1 MVLDSVGEQVFEKS
15 IRLLAKGGRYVTCGA
30 TTGNIGTINLALL
43 FWKQLSILG
52 SNMASKKE
60 FKEFMQLV
68 FDGKINAEIDS
79 VFSKDQI
86 KDANDRLE
94 SGNRFGKIVV
104 ELD

>member
-1 MVLDSVGEQVFEKS
+1 
-15 IRLLAKGGRYVTCGA
+15 
-30 TTGNIGTINLALL
+30 
-43 FWKQLSILG
+43 
-52 SNMASKKE
+52 MASKKE

-94 SGNRFGKIVV
+94 SGNHFGKIVV